1 VLPSALERR
10 LMGELGLVDRSA
22 AMNTPAE
29 TYYDDSYVEEIKQSG
44 FPKELWK

>member
-1 VLPSALERR
+1 
-10 LMGELGLVDRSA
+10 MGELGLVDRSA
-22 AMNTPAE
+22 AMSTSAE

>member
-1 VLPSALERR
+1 LPSALERR

-29 TYYDDSYVEEIKQSG
+29 N
-44 FPKELWK
+44 LL

>member
-1 VLPSALERR
+1 LALST
-10 LMGELGLVDRSA
+10 RSA

-29 TYYDDSYVEEIKQSG
+29 TYYDDSYFEEIKQSG

>member
-10 LMGELGLVDRSA
+10 LMGELGLLDRSA

-29 TYYDDSYVEEIKQSG
+29 NLYGDS
-44 FPKELWK
+44 